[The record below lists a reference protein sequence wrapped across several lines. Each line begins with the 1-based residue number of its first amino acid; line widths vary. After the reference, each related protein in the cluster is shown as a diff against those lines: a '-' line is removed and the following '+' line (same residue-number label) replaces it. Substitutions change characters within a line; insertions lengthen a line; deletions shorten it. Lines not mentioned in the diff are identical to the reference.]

1 MLSKYRSS
9 KAFVVSFTLHLI
21 VGVIG
26 FFFWSSEQFIAN
38 QDSINAVLMKVEE
51 PKRKRMNRPKRPQ
64 VQRQKATVQ
73 TNQPSL
79 KILTSNAPPTDRGV
93 VSAAEPT
100 QFTMGP
106 LNLGDNMGLS
116 TGSVTPQAMPQMER
130 VITRPVKK
138 VDSQERPKSRLV
150 RFIERQ
156 EGPQRIIYCVDL
168 SSSMLGLQPRQ
179 LRRILGIMADS
190 LEFLESHDQFNVS
203 TFSEEVQF
211 YQPDFLSVTEA
222 NIADTIA
229 HLESV
234 KPVKNERYSDKDMLE
249 ALQET
254 HNRGPTIVVLF
265 SDGIL
270 TSGIPDLK
278 AIEEQATTDIR
289 IFTMAIDMAEDFP
302 GAVLLEM
309 LANRS
314 EGEFWLVRR

>member
-1 MLSKYRSS
+1 MQSKSKSS
-9 KAFVVSFTLHLI
+9 KALVVSFTLHLI
-21 VGVIG
+21 AGVIG
-26 FFFWSSEQFIAN
+26 FFFWSGEQFVAN

-51 PKRKRMNRPKRPQ
+51 PKTKRMNRPKRPL
-64 VQRQKATVQ
+64 QRQKTNVQ
-73 TNQPSL
+73 TNQPAL
-79 KILTSNAPPTDRGV
+79 KILTSNAPATDRGV

-100 QFTMGP
+100 QFTLGP
-106 LNLGDNMGLS
+106 LNLSDNVGLS
-116 TGSVTPQAMPQMER
+116 TDSVTPQAMPQMER

-138 VDSQERPKSRLV
+138 VDSQARPKSRLV

-168 SSSMLGLQPRQ
+168 SSSMIGLAPRK
-179 LRRILGIMADS
+179 LKRILSIMSNS
-190 LEFLESHDQFNVS
+190 LEFLEPHDEFNVC

-211 YQPDFLSVTEA
+211 YQSDFLPVGDV

-229 HLESV
+229 YLEGA
-234 KPVKNERYSDKDMLE
+234 KPVKSSRYSDRDMLE

-278 AIEEQATTDIR
+278 AIAQHTTTDTQ

-302 GAVLLEM
+302 GAVLLGM
-309 LANRS
+309 LATYS
-314 EGEFWLVRR
+314 EGEFWLVGR